1 MFIITLDELRLLSK
15 EQISILKENADKGD
29 VLSQCKLSLC
39 ILFRQVRQESKSS
52 ILHYL
57 NSAADQSESLANL
70 LLGYIHEHAI
80 GVPKNYSKAV
90 EFYSKAYDGI
100 ILTDRSSINDFL
112 DIKQKRGAEECY
124 KILADQIDRLIT
136 TKGLCVYEKGEFLFD
151 WTKGVRDVVA
161 ESLPSLNQA
170 VSNLNALSLESS
182 AEDYPGRWEYR
193 IQDKLYMPVE
203 ILKTAVAR
211 DYLEKYL
218 TDGGFPVLPHDKYFN
233 NALGRCLIDDDDA
246 YDNDYIIGGI
256 LLFAGH
262 DDSPLWQYRAGL
274 WYEFNDD
281 SLDPKAAVYWYE
293 KAQKRISSATDA
305 LKRVKES
312 VQYNVLNN
320 GKSGNIEDCQL
331 LLNRT
336 AKNRH
341 NSVTWLVEGA
351 CRGDGVA
358 GLRLEQ
364 QLISTK
370 GKDSVFGSPLSASE
384 RPFYEILEKEKEADN
399 RVVAGYLTK
408 MAIAKYREQK
418 KTSSQKSELQL
429 QTTIEQQ
436 KKSVRNGETS
446 MTSID
451 NLEKKYHDLTKKW
464 QEDGLS
470 KSNDII
476 KQLKAAETKFKA
488 SMADVEQKWWHILF
502 CERTYSVEKCISIEL
517 RNGKD
522 KIDAFKKA
530 SSEIMH
536 IADKLAKEF
545 LGNDIASKPKVT
557 KTQKMLREFNSA
569 ITSGLSCIDSIKTQI
584 SRLKDGRAVRMA
596 EPEFSWSKT
605 LFLSFSVW
613 GLISFIVVLATGGGY
628 GSLLISFGSV
638 GAVLLVKIND
648 ETNFKNIAVG
658 FMIGVAAA
666 LVILLVG
673 AFLK

>member
-39 ILFRQVRQESKSS
+39 ILFQQVRQESESS

-124 KILADQIDRLIT
+124 KILIDQIDRLIT
-136 TKGLCVYEKGEFLFD
+136 TKGLCVYKKGEFLFD

-161 ESLPSLNQA
+161 ESLPCLNQA
-170 VSNLNALSLESS
+170 VSNLNALSLESYE
-182 AEDYPGRWEYR
+182 EDYPGRWEYR

-274 WYEFNDD
+274 WYEFDDD

-293 KAQKRISSATDA
+293 KAQKRISYATDA

-312 VQYNVLNN
+312 VQYNVLNS
-320 GKSGNIEDCQL
+320 GKSGNIQDCQL

-341 NSVTWLVEGA
+341 SSVTWLVEGA

-358 GLRLEQ
+358 CLRLEQ

-370 GKDSVFGSPLSASE
+370 GKDSIFGSPLSASE
-384 RPFYEILEKEKEADN
+384 RPFYEILEEEKEADN

-408 MAIAKYREQK
+408 MAIAK
-418 KTSSQKSELQL
+418 
-429 QTTIEQQ
+429 
-436 KKSVRNGETS
+436 KSVRNGETL

-464 QEDGLS
+464 QENGLS

-476 KQLKAAETKFKA
+476 KQLNAAETKFKA

-517 RNGKD
+517 RKGKD

-536 IADKLAKEF
+536 IADKLDKEF
-545 LGNDIASKPKVT
+545 LGNDIVSKAKVT
-557 KTQKMLREFNSA
+557 KMQKMLREFNSA

-584 SRLKDGRAVRMA
+584 SWLNDGRAVRMA